1 MARQALILYY
11 SQFDNTAKL
20 AGQIHEA
27 TSADIVRV
35 KVAANVFPL
44 DMQETGRIYQQQR
57 KNHDL
62 PKLVTDIPN
71 LAYYDLLL
79 IGGPVWDEK
88 VASPILSLLQQL
100 QSFNGEVAPFSTGWS
115 ETGNYQQDFINHAG
129 KLNVTDGYHILTHGT
144 PAFNQKSLFSWLR
157 KL

>member
-1 MARQALILYY
+1 MILYY
-11 SQFDNTAKL
+11 SQFGNTAKL

-62 PKLVTDIPN
+62 PKLVTDVPN

-79 IGGPVWDEK
+79 IGGPVWNEK

-100 QSFNGEVAPFSTGWS
+100 QSFNGEVAPFSTG
-115 ETGNYQQDFINHAG
+115 
-129 KLNVTDGYHILTHGT
+129 
-144 PAFNQKSLFSWLR
+144 
-157 KL
+157 

>member
-1 MARQALILYY
+1 
-11 SQFDNTAKL
+11 
-20 AGQIHEA
+20 
-27 TSADIVRV
+27 
-35 KVAANVFPL
+35 
-44 DMQETGRIYQQQR
+44 MQETGRIYQQQR

-62 PKLVTDIPN
+62 PKLVTDVPN

-79 IGGPVWDEK
+79 IGGPVWNEK